1 MCRHIRR
8 GIAAAA
14 LLAAALVAPATARD
28 YAIGDLAIQ
37 APWSRATP
45 PAAKV
50 GAGYL
55 SIANRGTSADRLVAA
70 QSPVAGR
77 VEIHEMRMD
86 AGIMRMREL
95 AQGLALPPG
104 GQVDLKPGG
113 YHLML
118 MDLRAPLREGAAVP
132 VTLVFERAG
141 RIDVEFQVAP
151 AAARQPG
158 HGGHGHGHGAPVPAM
173 PAHRH

>member
-77 VEIHEMRMD
+77 VEIHEMR
-86 AGIMRMREL
+86 
-95 AQGLALPPG
+95 
-104 GQVDLKPGG
+104 
-113 YHLML
+113 
-118 MDLRAPLREGAAVP
+118 EGAAVP